1 MNTTV
6 VSETELEA
14 QDQDKDNVLFYTLQE
29 VTLVSAPSFLLWA
42 RPPAPVRP
50 AHACPVRVPRG

>member
-14 QDQDKDNVLFYTLQE
+14 QDQDQDNVLFYTLQE

-50 AHACPVRVPRG
+50 PG